1 MFFFPKVCFMK
12 VFFRKVYFLKV
23 YFLKVYFLKVYFSK
37 VYCKYASILGQNFF
51 DPYVT
56 QPKLFQTERTRR
68 LAHLPSF
75 CELVFTQLM
84 VVMVVT
90 NMRDGS
96 VRHFFVSIILNWT

>member
-1 MFFFPKVCFMK
+1 MYFLEVYFL
-12 VFFRKVYFLKV
+12 KVYFLKVYFLKVYFPKV

-75 CELVFTQLM
+75 CELVFNGFPYP
-84 VVMVVT
+84 VFFFE
-90 NMRDGS
+90 G
-96 VRHFFVSIILNWT
+96 VREES